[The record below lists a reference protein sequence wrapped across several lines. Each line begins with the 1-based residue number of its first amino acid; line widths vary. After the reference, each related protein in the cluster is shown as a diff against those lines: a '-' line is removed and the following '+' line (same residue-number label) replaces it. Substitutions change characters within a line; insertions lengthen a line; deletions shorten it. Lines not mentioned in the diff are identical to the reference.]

1 MGKNFKNFLVFF
13 IVILLIYS
21 FASYYMNRNM
31 NANGEAYTYA
41 QFEQDLTQGEIA
53 SIEIAQNEEVP
64 TGTVH
69 VEFTNG
75 EETSFYVT
83 DVNEAEAD
91 AREHQVTCVV
101 SNVSR
106 AGGFLAVF
114 LPYVLVIIVMFVFMF
129 LMMGRAAGGGGNG
142 KMMNFGKSRAKMQD
156 PHVKKV
162 QFNQVAGLQEEK

>member
-1 MGKNFKNFLVFF
+1 MSPERKRRQNRRGKEKSLGKNFKNFLVFF

-114 LPYVLVIIVMFVFMF
+114 LHLFQLVQHWWK
-129 LMMGRAAGGGGNG
+129 R
-142 KMMNFGKSRAKMQD
+142 
-156 PHVKKV
+156 
-162 QFNQVAGLQEEK
+162 